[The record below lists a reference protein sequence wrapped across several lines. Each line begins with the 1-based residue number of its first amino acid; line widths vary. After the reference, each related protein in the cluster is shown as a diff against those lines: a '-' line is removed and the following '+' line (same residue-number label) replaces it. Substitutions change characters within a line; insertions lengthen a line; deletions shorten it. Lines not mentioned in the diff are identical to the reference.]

1 MAYQKILVAVDLG
14 ATTDRLLTA
23 AKGIMDDSGSELH
36 VLHVVEP
43 INISYGADIPM
54 DLSTI
59 QDEIYEQASEQLTNY
74 CQHYGVPDLQR
85 HLVIGHPEAEIAS
98 AAKRLHVDVIAVGR
112 HARYGLA
119 LLLGST
125 TDGVLHHAGCDV
137 LAVHVDQAEEPS

>member
-1 MAYQKILVAVDLG
+1 MAYHNILVAVDLG
-14 ATTDRLLTA
+14 ATTERLLTA
-23 AKGIMDDSGSELH
+23 AKGLMADSNSEVH

-59 QDEIYEQASEQLTNY
+59 QDEIYDQASEQLT
-74 CQHYGVPDLQR
+74 QYGESYGIPESHR
-85 HLVIGHPEAEIAS
+85 HLAMGHPEAEIAN
-98 AAKRLHVDVIAVGR
+98 AAKQLNAEVIALGR
-112 HARYGLA
+112 HERYGLA

-137 LAVHVDQAEEPS
+137 LAVHVDPPNEES